1 MGGDRDALF
10 WHFSLR
16 CLERLRLRPGSG
28 TLRSHACACWE
39 GTAFMGEVLASV
51 ILTHPSTVAR
61 CPVAENTG

>member
-1 MGGDRDALF
+1 MGGDRGAPF

-16 CLERLRLRPGSG
+16 CVERLRPGSG

-39 GTAFMGEVLASV
+39 GTAFIGEVLASV

-61 CPVAENTG
+61 FPVAENTG